1 MKLKGVTEMRFENY
15 YVSEYRRVLDNIKM
29 NEDRL
34 VNFTENIEKNIE
46 RAKSDNAKRVAVA
59 SAVAVAVG
67 AGVGVSLHRR
77 K

>member
-67 AGVGVSLHRR
+67 VGVGVSLHRR